1 MVVAIGDHGWQLGEH
16 GEWAKHTDFGKH
28 PRTLAEL
35 GAFLRFVVRADDAT
49 RVPMILHVPGVTD
62 RPRMARTT
70 AAFVELVDVM
80 ATLTDYAGISVPEL
94 CPANPNCVGMGC
106 SSAAVDVRLCTEGQ
120 SLRTVVEACSAG
132 PSVQCDGAGKLASFS
147 VYPHYGYNTPF
158 HQVNGYSMTT
168 RMGGVEYRYT
178 EWVPFDV
185 PGSLQWWTPDYNPAR
200 SDQVTAWCAGAVNP
214 GRDPQRCNAA
224 RELYNHDA
232 DPEEN
237 RNLAE
242 LSSSIGLVQALSA
255 QLRAGWRSAMGGGG
269 H

>member
-1 MVVAIGDHGWQLGEH
+1 
-16 GEWAKHTDFGKH
+16 
-28 PRTLAEL
+28 
-35 GAFLRFVVRADDAT
+35 
-49 RVPMILHVPGVTD
+49 MILHVPGVTD

-168 RMGGVEYRYT
+168 RMGGIEYRYT